1 MADYDAVVGT
11 SRTAAIA
18 LTALA
23 LALTNVAL
31 AYLIVRAAGFTVLGP
46 PVPLAVVV
54 LAAGVLAA
62 AGAVAEWR
70 KYLRRG

>member
-1 MADYDAVVGT
+1 VPDYDAVVRT
-11 SRTAAIA
+11 SRAAAIA

-23 LALTNVAL
+23 LALINAAL
-31 AYLIVRAAGFTVLGP
+31 AYLIVRVAGFTVLGP
-46 PVPLAVVV
+46 PVPVAVAV
-54 LAAGVLAA
+54 LAAGVLVA